1 MDRPA
6 PTLPVVPA
14 SLRCFLGWDEH
25 WDLAAHNLVRRN
37 LPRAVPFI
45 RGFEM
50 LTRRT
55 FPALRPG
62 PGFDDHPIYY
72 TGNHLTVVADGAD
85 VEWPS
90 YSRVLDFELEFG
102 AVVTRPIRDASEREA
117 EASIGGYVVFD
128 DISARDTQWEEQ
140 RRTPFGPVVKTKTFA
155 SSMGADVVTPDEVA
169 AHVDSLA
176 AAVRVNGE
184 LWSTTSTAGMRY
196 SMGESLAFASRGE
209 SIYPGEPPDVGHP
222 ASRLWAR
229 TRPVDR
235 SGRPSRTRY
244 RTDRLRHQ
252 HHRCS
257 LSPIGFRARCPTCRS
272 TRPGTSRGTTRNRM
286 HSDVFRL
293 CCCPQSLRIR
303 PVVSCNQHDNRTLR
317 QIQAQSHESA
327 SKDNSPVTTN
337 SKLWM
342 DPARIPSTTSSSG
355 GASAPVSTRRARS
368 DRAS

>member
-1 MDRPA
+1 MTSTDSADRLAVQVPGTTTWVDLEAAVSTLGAPEILRTLTGSMLRFLDAGEPAREAATAVARRAADEGVATMDRPA

-102 AVVTRPIRDASEREA
+102 AVVTRPIRDATEREA
-117 EASIGGYVVFD
+117 ETAIGGYVVFD

-155 SSMGADVVTPDEVA
+155 SSMGADIVTPDEIA
-169 AHVDSLA
+169 THLDSLA
-176 AAVRVNGE
+176 ATVRVNGE

-196 SMGESLAFASRGE
+196 SLGESLAYASRGE
-209 SIYPGEPPDVGHP
+209 SIHPGELLTSGTLPRGCG
-222 ASRLWAR
+222 LEL
-229 TRPVDR
+229 DR
-235 SGRPSRTRY
+235 WIVPG
-244 RTDRLRHQ
+244 DRVELDIER
-252 HHRCS
+252 
-257 LSPIGFRARCPTCRS
+257 IGSVANTIGVR
-272 TRPGTSRGTTRNRM
+272 
-286 HSDVFRL
+286 
-293 CCCPQSLRIR
+293 
-303 PVVSCNQHDNRTLR
+303 
-317 QIQAQSHESA
+317 
-327 SKDNSPVTTN
+327 
-337 SKLWM
+337 
-342 DPARIPSTTSSSG
+342 
-355 GASAPVSTRRARS
+355 
-368 DRAS
+368 

>member
-1 MDRPA
+1 MRLRRLTPTDSADRLAVHVPDTTTWIDLEAAVSTLGAPEILRPLTGSMLRFLDAGEPAREAATTVARRAADEGVATMDRPA

-155 SSMGADVVTPDEVA
+155 SSMGADIVTPDEVA

-196 SMGESLAFASRGE
+196 SMGESLAFASRDE
-209 SIYPGEPPDVGHP
+209 SIYPGELLTSGTLPRGCGLELDRWIAPGDRVELDIERIG
-222 ASRLWAR
+222 SVTNTIGAR
-229 TRPVDR
+229 
-235 SGRPSRTRY
+235 
-244 RTDRLRHQ
+244 
-252 HHRCS
+252 
-257 LSPIGFRARCPTCRS
+257 
-272 TRPGTSRGTTRNRM
+272 
-286 HSDVFRL
+286 
-293 CCCPQSLRIR
+293 
-303 PVVSCNQHDNRTLR
+303 
-317 QIQAQSHESA
+317 
-327 SKDNSPVTTN
+327 
-337 SKLWM
+337 
-342 DPARIPSTTSSSG
+342 
-355 GASAPVSTRRARS
+355 
-368 DRAS
+368 

>member
-1 MDRPA
+1 MRLRRLTSTDSADRLAVQVPGTTTWVDLEAAVSTLGAPEILRPLIGSMLRFLDAGEPAREAATTVARRAADEGVATMDRPA

-102 AVVTRPIRDASEREA
+102 AVVTRPIRDATEREA
-117 EASIGGYVVFD
+117 ENAIGGYVVFD

-155 SSMGADVVTPDEVA
+155 SSMGADIVTPDEIA
-169 AHVDSLA
+169 AHLDSLA
-176 AAVRVNGE
+176 ATVRVNGE

-196 SMGESLAFASRGE
+196 SLGESLAYASRGE
-209 SIYPGEPPDVGHP
+209 SIHPGELLTSGTLPRGCG
-222 ASRLWAR
+222 LEL
-229 TRPVDR
+229 DR
-235 SGRPSRTRY
+235 WIVPG
-244 RTDRLRHQ
+244 DRVELDIER
-252 HHRCS
+252 
-257 LSPIGFRARCPTCRS
+257 IGSVANTIGVR
-272 TRPGTSRGTTRNRM
+272 
-286 HSDVFRL
+286 
-293 CCCPQSLRIR
+293 
-303 PVVSCNQHDNRTLR
+303 
-317 QIQAQSHESA
+317 
-327 SKDNSPVTTN
+327 
-337 SKLWM
+337 
-342 DPARIPSTTSSSG
+342 
-355 GASAPVSTRRARS
+355 
-368 DRAS
+368 